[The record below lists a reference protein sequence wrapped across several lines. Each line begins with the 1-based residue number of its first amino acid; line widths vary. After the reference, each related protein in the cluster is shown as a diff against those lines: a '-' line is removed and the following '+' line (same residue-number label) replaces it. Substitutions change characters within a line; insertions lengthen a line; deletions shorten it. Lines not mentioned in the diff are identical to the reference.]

1 MPDRT
6 TKEHYHVQSNQ
17 HHERRIRQT
26 LGRPDACHRR
36 ALDHTNHQGRAQ
48 SAHVGRTTL
57 FRWLREDENFR
68 HCLHDA
74 RRNALGQATARLQ
87 QMAISSVDS
96 LQQIIADDKSSA
108 ASRVSG
114 IRTNLDYAYR
124 AIELEDIEERLT
136 RIEEAI
142 AGGQVGGDE

>member
-1 MPDRT
+1 MSNRIDT
-6 TKEHYHVQSNQ
+6 TK
-17 HHERRIRQT
+17 
-26 LGRPDACHRR
+26 DASDKLSDAQMR
-36 ALDHTNHQGRAQ
+36 AIGALLTTRTIKEAAE

-57 FRWLREDENFR
+57 FRWLREDEDFR
-68 HCLHDA
+68 RCLHAA
-74 RRNALGQATARLQ
+74 RRNALGQATSRLQ